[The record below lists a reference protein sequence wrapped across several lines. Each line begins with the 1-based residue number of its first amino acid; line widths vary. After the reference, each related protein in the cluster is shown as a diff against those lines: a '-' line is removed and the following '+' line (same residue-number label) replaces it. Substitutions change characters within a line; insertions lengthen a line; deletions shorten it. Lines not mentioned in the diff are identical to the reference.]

1 MANNQINSIF
11 QIQPEVYFRS
21 FHSYNTSLNNLQN
34 EAENALKT
42 HIGKYHLVMLPD
54 EVKKLSNGLYFKGIN
69 ELINNVN
76 SLLKSYYEETSQL
89 MSAHEVSNIY
99 RAFANDIESLI
110 KKSKQ
115 FKYGSLYS
123 DLLSDSGY
131 LESTYKIVSSLP
143 DESYVLGNRNIQS
156 LIPST
161 NILFDNSNK
170 DVLNTLFN
178 GVKNVLTGVAE
189 IITLDFEKG
198 LKHILDGITDIASD
212 TIDNFFG
219 NIKTFLE
226 NTPGLNELINKSPLA
241 KSIWDIAFKV
251 GQEVATYFIFQGLD
265 KFVKAGKISDKLVK
279 NMKVFAGEDIEN
291 KLIDNIRTS
300 IGHLDFQEEES
311 FIEGIINTSKDFI
324 FDKATGTLTKRT
336 EAVFKNNR
344 GIEAEASYFTWKTDS
359 KTCKEIQNN
368 THKANSA
375 DRRFLRRSE
384 VYKTIRGDAYQHFNP
399 GGMSGAERV
408 IAKTTYKT
416 GLKELDEIF
425 GIFNNLPVNDKVS
438 YLEENE
444 PLGNDEKL
452 LRFDFEFD
460 TLRAIENN
468 KGYLEKI
475 VQTEEAI
482 KITIKGDFQQGI
494 LRDQLRNHFAAPN

>member
-1 MANNQINSIF
+1 MNNRINSIF

-21 FHSYNTSLNNLQN
+21 FHSYNTSLNHLQS
-34 EAENALKT
+34 EADNSLKS
-42 HIGKYHLVMLPD
+42 HVKKYHLVITSD
-54 EVKKLSNGLYFKGIN
+54 EVEKLSNGLYYKGIDQ
-69 ELINNVN
+69 LITEVNV
-76 SLLKSYYEETSQL
+76 SLKSYYEETSQL
-89 MSAHEVSNIY
+89 MSAHDVSNLY
-99 RAFANDIESLI
+99 VAFARDIENVI

-131 LESTYKIVSSLP
+131 LESAFKNVSSLP
-143 DESYVLGNRNIQS
+143 DESYVLGNRSIQS

-170 DVLNTLFN
+170 DVLNTLLS
-178 GVKNVLTGVAE
+178 GIGNVLTGVVE

-198 LKHILDGITDIASD
+198 LKHILNGITDIASD

-219 NIKTFLE
+219 NIKIFLE
-226 NTPGLNELINKSPLA
+226 NTPGLNELISKSPLA

-265 KFVKAGKISDKLVK
+265 KLVKAGKISEKLVK

-291 KLIDNIRTS
+291 KLIHNIRTK
-300 IGHLDFQEEES
+300 IGYLDFQEGES
-311 FIEGIINTSKDFI
+311 FIEGIINTSKGFI
-324 FDKATGTLTKRT
+324 IDKAAGTLTKKT
-336 EAVFKNNR
+336 EGFLKNNR
-344 GIEAEASYFTWKTDS
+344 GIEAEASDFTWKTDS
-359 KTCKEIQNN
+359 KTYKEIQKK
-368 THKANSA
+368 TRKLNS
-375 DRRFLRRSE
+375 DDMRFLKRSE
-384 VYKTIRGDAYQHFNP
+384 TYKTIWGDTYQHFNP
-399 GGMSGAERV
+399 GKIFGAERV

-416 GLKELDEIF
+416 GLKELDENF
-425 GIFNNLPVNDKVS
+425 GIFNNLPVDDKVS

-444 PLGNDEKL
+444 SLGNDEKG

-468 KGYLEKI
+468 KNSIEKTN
-475 VQTEEAI
+475 QATGETI
-482 KITIKGDFQQGI
+482 KISIKGDFQQGM
-494 LRDQLRNHFAAPN
+494 LRDKIQNHFVAPD